1 MLSLRENRIRSLP
14 VTVGNLI
21 QLLTLDV
28 AHNHL
33 EHLPN
38 EIGLSSMRKSERIE
52 RGNFVLGNCAQLTT
66 LDLTH
71 NELVDLPE
79 SIGNLKNL
87 SRLLIRYNRLSAI
100 PSSLANCSKLDEFNI
115 EGNNVSQLPVC
126 FLLLLMTNCHLIILL
141 GRTSIKSNPSKYHLL
156 SKK

>member
-38 EIGLSSMRKSERIE
+38 EIGLLSIGISERIE
-52 RGNFVLGNCAQLTT
+52 HGIFAFRKLCTI
-66 LDLTH
+66 D
-71 NELVDLPE
+71 D
-79 SIGNLKNL
+79 
-87 SRLLIRYNRLSAI
+87 IR
-100 PSSLANCSKLDEFNI
+100 FN
-115 EGNNVSQLPVC
+115 S
-126 FLLLLMTNCHLIILL
+126 
-141 GRTSIKSNPSKYHLL
+141 
-156 SKK
+156 

>member
-38 EIGLSSMRKSERIE
+38 EIGERKARRNLDITLSCL
-52 RGNFVLGNCAQLTT
+52 F
-66 LDLTH
+66 
-71 NELVDLPE
+71 
-79 SIGNLKNL
+79 
-87 SRLLIRYNRLSAI
+87 
-100 PSSLANCSKLDEFNI
+100 
-115 EGNNVSQLPVC
+115 
-126 FLLLLMTNCHLIILL
+126 
-141 GRTSIKSNPSKYHLL
+141 
-156 SKK
+156 

>member
-1 MLSLRENRIRSLP
+1 MNCPRKILFFF
-14 VTVGNLI
+14 LI
-21 QLLTLDV
+21 
-28 AHNHL
+28 
-33 EHLPN
+33 
-38 EIGLSSMRKSERIE
+38 
-52 RGNFVLGNCAQLTT
+52 LGNCAQLTT

-79 SIGNLKNL
+79 LIGNLKNL

-126 FLLLLMTNCHLIILL
+126 LEYFFFQSFNLLVSL
-141 GRTSIKSNPSKYHLL
+141 GRTFIKFNSFKYNLI